1 MVYLGS
7 QVIFQ
12 NAFLKHVIVN
22 LLWCSLWPQFVG
34 EGLWEPRRF
43 DYLFV
48 DHVLGQNKCRVILFS
63 LKYLVNIK
71 RKRALQ
77 LDRSYL
83 SIFIYIFK
91 EHWRNQATKRTAF
104 HQPGNRNKLVF
115 NSVVWK
121 LWWMLCKTV
130 QTECLCSSSRSFSG
144 QKERHF
150 VWNSHEVV
158 CYYIRIG
165 TARSN

>member
-1 MVYLGS
+1 MLLVTTVCWGRLVRAKKIWLPICWACS
-7 QVIFQ
+7 WAEQVQ
-12 NAFLKHVIVN
+12 
-22 LLWCSLWPQFVG
+22 
-34 EGLWEPRRF
+34 
-43 DYLFV
+43 
-48 DHVLGQNKCRVILFS
+48 RVILFS

-71 RKRALQ
+71 RKRALE

-91 EHWRNQATKRTAF
+91 EHWRNQATKRSAF

-165 TARSN
+165 TVGSN